1 MSRSAVVL
9 SAEAGSVSVLPV
21 MKLEC
26 ASCSASCGNKQE
38 SVSASNPRGFS
49 LKAGDIVYIET
60 NARRQAM
67 EALFSLLFPF
77 VSAIAGYFAAGPLA
91 SRFAGISGDG
101 IRAVFVLLFL
111 FLSSAVVIVVTRF
124 LPHAGRIEI
133 VGKGEG
139 AR

>member
-21 MKLEC
+21 TKLEC

-38 SVSASNPRGFS
+38 SVPASNPRGFT

-77 VSAIAGYFAAGPLA
+77 VSAIAGYFAAGPVA
-91 SRFAGISGDG
+91 SRFSGMSGDG
-101 IRAVFVLLFL
+101 VRAVFVLLFL
-111 FLSSAVVIVVTRF
+111 FLSSAIVIVVTRF

-139 AR
+139 TR

>member
-1 MSRSAVVL
+1 
-9 SAEAGSVSVLPV
+9 

-38 SVSASNPRGFS
+38 SVPASNPKGFS

-77 VSAIAGYFAAGPLA
+77 VSAIAGYFVAGLFAA
-91 SRFAGISGDG
+91 RFAGIPGDG
-101 IRAVFVLLFL
+101 VRAVFVLLFL
-111 FLSSAVVIVVTRF
+111 FLSSIF
-124 LPHAGRIEI
+124 
-133 VGKGEG
+133 
-139 AR
+139 

>member
-1 MSRSAVVL
+1 MSRTAVVL

-21 MKLEC
+21 SKLEC
-26 ASCSASCGNKQE
+26 ASCSASCGNRQE
-38 SVSASNPRGFS
+38 SVSVSNPKGFP
-49 LKAGDIVYIET
+49 LKAGDVVFIEPKR
-60 NARRQAM
+60 RRQAL

-77 VSAIAGYFAAGPLA
+77 ISAIAGYFVAGPFA
-91 SRFAGISGDG
+91 SHFDGRSADG
-101 IRAVFVLLFL
+101 IRALFVLLFL
-111 FLSSAVVIVVTRF
+111 FVSSGLVLIVTRF